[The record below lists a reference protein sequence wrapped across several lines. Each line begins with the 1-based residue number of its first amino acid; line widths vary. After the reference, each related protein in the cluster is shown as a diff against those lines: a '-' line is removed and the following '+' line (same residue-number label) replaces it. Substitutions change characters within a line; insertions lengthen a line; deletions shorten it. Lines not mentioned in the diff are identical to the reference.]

1 MPYFPPAGGGG
12 GAPSGPAGG
21 SLAGSYPNPTVAAG
35 VITAT
40 EIASETITANQ
51 IAASAITSS
60 EIANGAVTPLEMTLP
75 TTLEVYV
82 DPVNGSDIDGTG
94 TILQPYQTINFAMS
108 QVPLSTGDVP
118 KWANEKLIFVLAAGV
133 YTENVVLQQVRR
145 CMSIKG
151 NGVKID
157 GTLTVQHQI
166 GNYPT
171 ITAGG
176 IAGMPAP
183 WSPTACNVTLELCG
197 EGGGMEGGF
206 TSLNLMITGL
216 VRIEWLGV
224 ASPNWTHPGAQFL
237 MINNVQLL
245 AGLIICMEGN
255 WGLGVTA
262 EIDSSSIQGGCLGA
276 HPYSG
281 TTFVPASFA
290 MGLKAANCQLKS
302 PLGPRVSLI
311 EIDCCR
317 VLNIDRTVNSS
328 GTTAIVTDG
337 FISSQNTTSNSGI
350 VDSPFSGTVYKL
362 GRNSGTT
369 ATTYKIDS
377 NSFASLQSISGI
389 DNGTGPVT
397 YNLIDNANGTTYTP
411 ATAAQW
417 SASQTGTATS
427 GAASTITDTSKAF
440 VVNSLAGQWVHIVG
454 GTGSGQARLIVSNTA
469 TAMTITPNWTTN
481 PAAGSQYRVTT
492 VNTIK
497 AALDEVMAY
506 TPATGANWTD
516 PDPTTVRSA
525 LDRLAAAVAGL
536 LGGPIP

>member
-1 MPYFPPAGGGG
+1 MPYFPAGGGGG

-21 SLAGSYPNPTVAAG
+21 SLAGNYPNPTIAAEAIG
-35 VITAT
+35 ST
-40 EIASETITANQ
+40 EIAAGAVTN
-51 IAASAITSS
+51 S
-60 EIANGAVTPLEMTLP
+60 EIADGAVTPQEMTLP

-82 DPVNGSDIDGTG
+82 NPDPLVGSDVSGDGTS
-94 TILQPYQTINFAMS
+94 LKPYQTINFAMS
-108 QVPLSTGDVP
+108 QVPLSTGNVP
-118 KWANEKLIFVLAAGV
+118 KWANEKLIFMLAAGV
-133 YTENVVLQQVRR
+133 YTETVVLQQVRR
-145 CMSIKG
+145 CMSLMG
-151 NGVKID
+151 TGVKID
-157 GTLTVQHQI
+157 GTLTVQHQAA
-166 GNYPT
+166 NYPT

-183 WSPTACNVTLELCG
+183 WSNTSCNVTFEMCG

-206 TSLNLMITGL
+206 TSLNIMVTGL

-224 ASPNWTHPGAQFL
+224 ASPNWTHPGPQFL

-245 AGLIICMEGN
+245 AGLIACMEGN
-255 WGLGVTA
+255 WGLGLTA

-281 TTFVPASFA
+281 TTFVSASFA
-290 MGLKAANCQLKS
+290 MGLKAANSQLKS

-328 GTTAIVTDG
+328 GTTATVTDG
-337 FISSQNTTSNSGI
+337 FISSQNLTTNTGI

-389 DNGTGPVT
+389 DNGTGPIT

-440 VVNSLAGQWVHIVG
+440 AVNSLAGQWVHIVG
-454 GTGSGQARLIVSNTA
+454 GTGAGQARLIVSNTA
-469 TAMTITPNWTTN
+469 TALTVNPNWTTN

-506 TPATGANWTD
+506 TPAVGANWVD
-516 PDPTTVRSA
+516 PDPTTVRQA
-525 LDRLAAAVAGL
+525 LDRIAAVL
-536 LGGPIP
+536 NTNFGPIP

>member
-21 SLAGSYPNPTVAAG
+21 SLAGSYPNPTIAAG
-35 VITAT
+35 VITAI
-40 EIASETITANQ
+40 EIANETITANQ
-51 IAASAITSS
+51 IAAAAITAS

-82 DPVNGSDIDGTG
+82 DPVNGSDVAGTG
-94 TILQPYQTINFAMS
+94 TILKPYQTINFAMS
-108 QVPLSTGDVP
+108 QVPLSTGDVT

-133 YTENVVLQQVRR
+133 YTETVVLNQVRR

-151 NGVKID
+151 TGVKIN
-157 GTLTVQHQI
+157 GTLTVRHI
-166 GNYPT
+166 ITNYPT

-183 WSPTACNVTLELCG
+183 WTNTACNVTFEMCG

-206 TSLNLMITGL
+206 TSLNLMVTGL

-224 ASPNWTHPGAQFL
+224 AAPNWTHPGSQFL
-237 MINNVQLL
+237 MLNNVQLL
-245 AGLIICMEGN
+245 AGLITCMEGN
-255 WGLGVTA
+255 WGMGLTA
-262 EIDSSSIQGGCLGA
+262 EIDSSSIQGGSLGA

-281 TTFVPASFA
+281 TTFVSGSFVL
-290 MGLKAANCQLKS
+290 GLKAANSQLRS
-302 PLGPRVSLI
+302 TLGPRVSII

-317 VLNIDRTVNSS
+317 VVNIDRTVDST
-328 GTTAIVTDG
+328 GTTGIVTDG
-337 FISSQNTTSNSGI
+337 FISSQNTTSNSGV
-350 VDSPFSGTVYKL
+350 VDTPFAGTVYKL
-362 GRNSGTT
+362 GRNSGTA

-377 NSFASLQSISGI
+377 NSFAALQSISGI

-427 GAASTITDTSKAF
+427 GAASTITDTTKAF

-454 GTGSGQARLIVSNTA
+454 GTGAGQARLIVSNTA

-516 PDPTTVRSA
+516 PDPTTLRSA
-525 LDRLAAAVAGL
+525 IDRLAAAVAGL